1 MDFVYRHCA
10 PNTGPGHARG
20 GSTVDKPFPVL
31 AVCLGNI
38 CRSPLVERLLTVR
51 LEEAGVGAAYVVGSA
66 GLVAREGIEMQWD
79 AAGHLAALGGDP
91 TSFRSRALAD
101 PMAQEAGLVLTATT
115 DVRRRLLQKAPSAL
129 RRTFTVREFA
139 HLASSADLG
148 AVRSPTE
155 LVADAVRR
163 RGTTAWQELDLP
175 DPMGQ
180 TAEVHAASARLAA
193 EAVEEMVPALVA
205 AAAAPATR

>member
-10 PNTGPGHARG
+10 PNTGVGHARG
-20 GSTVDKPFPVL
+20 VSTVDQPFSVL

-38 CRSPLVERLLTVR
+38 CRSPLVERLLALR
-51 LEEAGVGAAYVVGSA
+51 LEEAGVGAAYLIGSA
-66 GLVAREGIEMQWD
+66 GLVAREGMEMQWD
-79 AAGHLAALGGDP
+79 AAGHLTALGGDAA
-91 TSFRSRALAD
+91 SFRSRAFAG

-115 DVRRRLLQKAPSAL
+115 DVRRRLLQRSPSAL

-148 AVRSPTE
+148 SVRSPAG

-180 TAEVHAASARLAA
+180 TAEVHATSARLAA

-205 AAAAPATR
+205 VARTPATR